1 MELRQLKYFVK
12 TAQTLNFSEAA
23 RALFITQSTLSQQIR
38 CLEQELGVDLFSR
51 SSHSVVLTESGEHL
65 LPIALR
71 TLHDAEQCFIQI
83 SDLKQML
90 SGTLNIGITYTFAPI
105 LTESVKEFTS
115 QYPGVKLNIT
125 CGTMSDMLDM
135 LKERKV
141 DFVLCF
147 KPNMV
152 DDEIDSHILFD
163 NQLCVIVSKNH
174 PLATSKSLGIEDI
187 KNQVFAMPAKDMQA
201 RGAFEH
207 IFPGMYEKLNVKVDI
222 NEVNILLDIVATT
235 KMVTFL
241 SESTLHNREDVVSI
255 PLDVPSAQ
263 MEGCVHTLK
272 KAYRKKAADEFIRIL
287 SQSNAVMERACNWLS
302 NR

>member
-23 RALFITQSTLSQQIR
+23 RALFVTQSTLSQQIR

-65 LPIALR
+65 LPIAVR
-71 TLHDAEQCFIQI
+71 TLQDAEQCFIQI

-125 CGTMSDMLDM
+125 CGTMSEVLEM
-135 LKERKV
+135 LKDRRV

-147 KPNMV
+147 KPNIT
-152 DDEIDSHILFD
+152 DEEIDSHILFD
-163 NQLCVIVSKNH
+163 NQLSVIVSRNH
-174 PLATSKSLGIEDI
+174 PLATRESLSMDDI
-187 KNQVFAMPAKDMQA
+187 RNQVFAMPARETQA
-201 RGAFEH
+201 RNAFERV
-207 IFPGMYEKLNVKVDI
+207 FPGMYEKLNVKVDI
-222 NEVNILLDIVATT
+222 NEVNVLLSIVSATR
-235 KMVTFL
+235 MITFL
-241 SESTLHNREDVVSI
+241 SEATLHNREDLVSI
-255 PLDVPSAQ
+255 PLDAPSTQ

-287 SQSNAVMERACNWLS
+287 SQSNAVMERAYNWL
-302 NR
+302 NQ

>member
-23 RALFITQSTLSQQIR
+23 RALFVTQSTLSQQIR

-65 LPIALR
+65 LPIAVR
-71 TLHDAEQCFIQI
+71 TLQDAEQCFIQI

-125 CGTMSDMLDM
+125 CGTMSEVLEM
-135 LKERKV
+135 LKDRRV

-147 KPNMV
+147 KPNIT
-152 DDEIDSHILFD
+152 DEEIDSHILFD
-163 NQLCVIVSKNH
+163 NQLSVIVSRNH
-174 PLATSKSLGIEDI
+174 PLATRESLSMDDI
-187 KNQVFAMPAKDMQA
+187 RNQVFAMPARETQA
-201 RGAFEH
+201 RNAFERV
-207 IFPGMYEKLNVKVDI
+207 FPGMYEKLNVKVDI
-222 NEVNILLDIVATT
+222 NEVNVLLSIVSATR
-235 KMVTFL
+235 MVTFL
-241 SESTLHNREDVVSI
+241 SEATLHNREDLVSI
-255 PLDVPSAQ
+255 PLDAPSTQ

-287 SQSNAVMERACNWLS
+287 SQSNAVMERAYNWL
-302 NR
+302 NQ

>member
-23 RALFITQSTLSQQIR
+23 RALFVTQSTLSQQIR
-38 CLEQELGVDLFSR
+38 CLEQELGVELFSR
-51 SSHSVVLTESGEHL
+51 SSHSVILTESGEHL
-65 LPIALR
+65 LPIAIR
-71 TLHDAEQCFIQI
+71 TLQDADQCFVQI

-125 CGTMSDMLDM
+125 CGTMSEVLEM

-147 KPNMV
+147 KPNVV
-152 DDEIDSHILFD
+152 DEEIDSHILFD
-163 NQLCVIVSKNH
+163 NQLSVIVSRNH
-174 PLATSKSLGIEDI
+174 PLSSLGSVSFDEIR
-187 KNQVFAMPAKDMQA
+187 NQVFAMPAKETQA
-201 RGAFEH
+201 RNAFDR

-222 NEVNILLDIVATT
+222 NEVNVLLDIVAAT

-241 SESTLHNREDVVSI
+241 SEATLHHREDIVSI
-255 PLDVPSAQ
+255 PLDAPSTQ

-272 KAYRKKAADEFIRIL
+272 KSYRKKAADEFIRIL
-287 SQSNAVMERACNWLS
+287 SQSNAVMERAYNWL
-302 NR
+302 NQ

>member
-23 RALFITQSTLSQQIR
+23 RALFVTQSTLSQQIR

-65 LPIALR
+65 LPIAVR
-71 TLHDAEQCFIQI
+71 TLQDAEQCFIQI

-125 CGTMSDMLDM
+125 CGTMSEVLEM
-135 LKERKV
+135 LKDRRV

-147 KPNMV
+147 KPNIT
-152 DDEIDSHILFD
+152 DEEIDSHILFD
-163 NQLCVIVSKNH
+163 NQLSVIVSRNH
-174 PLATSKSLGIEDI
+174 PLAARESLSMDDI
-187 KNQVFAMPAKDMQA
+187 RNQVFAMPARETQA
-201 RGAFEH
+201 RNAFERV
-207 IFPGMYEKLNVKVDI
+207 FPGMYEKLNVKVDI
-222 NEVNILLDIVATT
+222 NEVNVLLSIVSATR
-235 KMVTFL
+235 MVTFL
-241 SESTLHNREDVVSI
+241 SEATLHNREDLVSI
-255 PLDVPSAQ
+255 PLDAPSTQ

-287 SQSNAVMERACNWLS
+287 SQSNAVMERAYNWL
-302 NR
+302 NQ

>member
-23 RALFITQSTLSQQIR
+23 RALFVTQSTLSQQIR

-51 SSHSVVLTESGEHL
+51 SSHSVILTESGEHL
-65 LPIALR
+65 LPIAIR
-71 TLHDAEQCFIQI
+71 TLQDAEQCFIQI

-125 CGTMSDMLDM
+125 CGTMSEVLEM
-135 LKERKV
+135 LKDRKV

-147 KPNMV
+147 KPNIT
-152 DDEIDSHILFD
+152 DEEIDSHILFD
-163 NQLCVIVSKNH
+163 NQLSVIVSKNH
-174 PLATSKSLGIEDI
+174 PLASRESLSIDDI
-187 KNQVFAMPAKDMQA
+187 RNQVFAMPAKETQA
-201 RGAFEH
+201 RNAFERV
-207 IFPGMYEKLNVKVDI
+207 FPGMYEKLNVKVDI
-222 NEVNILLDIVATT
+222 NEVNVLLSIVSATR
-235 KMVTFL
+235 MVTFL
-241 SESTLHNREDVVSI
+241 SEATLHNREDLVSI
-255 PLDVPSAQ
+255 PIDAPSTQ

-287 SQSNAVMERACNWLS
+287 SQSNAVMERAYNWL
-302 NR
+302 NQ

>member
-23 RALFITQSTLSQQIR
+23 RALFVTQSTLSQQIR

-65 LPIALR
+65 LPIAVR
-71 TLHDAEQCFIQI
+71 TLQDAEQCFIQI

-125 CGTMSDMLDM
+125 CGTMSEVLEM
-135 LKERKV
+135 LKDRRV

-147 KPNMV
+147 KPNIT
-152 DDEIDSHILFD
+152 DEEIDSHILFD
-163 NQLCVIVSKNH
+163 NQLSVIVSRNH
-174 PLATSKSLGIEDI
+174 PLATRESLSMDDI
-187 KNQVFAMPAKDMQA
+187 RNQVFAMPAKETQA
-201 RGAFEH
+201 RNAFERV
-207 IFPGMYEKLNVKVDI
+207 FPGMYEKLNVKVDI
-222 NEVNILLDIVATT
+222 NEVNVLLSIVSATR
-235 KMVTFL
+235 MVTFL
-241 SESTLHNREDVVSI
+241 SEATLHNREDLVSI
-255 PLDVPSAQ
+255 PLDAPSTQ

-287 SQSNAVMERACNWLS
+287 SQSNAVMERAYNWL
-302 NR
+302 NQ

>member
-23 RALFITQSTLSQQIR
+23 RALFVTQSTLSQQIR
-38 CLEQELGVDLFSR
+38 CLEQELGVNLFSR

-65 LPIALR
+65 LPIAVR
-71 TLHDAEQCFIQI
+71 TLQDAEQCFIQI

-125 CGTMSDMLDM
+125 CGTMSEVLEM
-135 LKERKV
+135 LKDRRV

-147 KPNMV
+147 KPNIT
-152 DDEIDSHILFD
+152 DEEIDSHILFD
-163 NQLCVIVSKNH
+163 NQLSVIVSRNH
-174 PLATSKSLGIEDI
+174 PLATRESLSMDDI
-187 KNQVFAMPAKDMQA
+187 RNQVFAMPAKETQA
-201 RGAFEH
+201 RNAFERV
-207 IFPGMYEKLNVKVDI
+207 FPGMYEKLNVKVDI
-222 NEVNILLDIVATT
+222 NEVNVLLSIVSATR
-235 KMVTFL
+235 MVTFL
-241 SESTLHNREDVVSI
+241 SEATLHNREDLVSI
-255 PLDVPSAQ
+255 PLDAPSTQ

-287 SQSNAVMERACNWLS
+287 SQSNAVMERAYNWL
-302 NR
+302 NQ

>member
-1 MELRQLKYFVK
+1 MELRQLKYFIK

-23 RALFITQSTLSQQIR
+23 RALFVTQSTLSQQIR

-65 LPIALR
+65 LPIAVR
-71 TLHDAEQCFIQI
+71 TLQDAEQCFIQI

-105 LTESVKEFTS
+105 LTESVREFTS

-125 CGTMSDMLDM
+125 CGTMSEVLEM
-135 LKERKV
+135 LKDRRV

-147 KPNMV
+147 KPNIT
-152 DDEIDSHILFD
+152 DEEIDSHILFD
-163 NQLCVIVSKNH
+163 NQLSVIVSRNH
-174 PLATSKSLGIEDI
+174 PLATRESLSMDDI
-187 KNQVFAMPAKDMQA
+187 RNQVFAMPARETQA
-201 RGAFEH
+201 RNAFERV
-207 IFPGMYEKLNVKVDI
+207 FPGMYEKLNVKVDI
-222 NEVNILLDIVATT
+222 NEVNVLLSIVSATR
-235 KMVTFL
+235 MVTFL
-241 SESTLHNREDVVSI
+241 SEATLHNREDLVSI
-255 PLDVPSAQ
+255 PLDAPSTQ

-287 SQSNAVMERACNWLS
+287 SQSNAVMERAYNWL
-302 NR
+302 NQ

>member
-23 RALFITQSTLSQQIR
+23 RALFVTQSTLSQQIR

-65 LPIALR
+65 LPIAVR
-71 TLHDAEQCFIQI
+71 TLQDAEQCFIQI
-83 SDLKQML
+83 NDLKQML

-125 CGTMSDMLDM
+125 CGTMSEVLEM
-135 LKERKV
+135 LKDRKV

-147 KPNMV
+147 KPNIT
-152 DDEIDSHILFD
+152 DEEIDSHILFD
-163 NQLCVIVSKNH
+163 NQLSVIVSRNH
-174 PLATSKSLGIEDI
+174 PLAARETLSMDDI
-187 KNQVFAMPAKDMQA
+187 RNQVFAMPARETQA
-201 RGAFEH
+201 RNAFERV
-207 IFPGMYEKLNVKVDI
+207 FPGMYEKLNVKVDI
-222 NEVNILLDIVATT
+222 NEVNVLLSIVSATR
-235 KMVTFL
+235 MVTFL
-241 SESTLHNREDVVSI
+241 SEATLHNREDLVSI
-255 PLDVPSAQ
+255 PLDAPSTQ

-287 SQSNAVMERACNWLS
+287 SQSNAVMERAYNWL
-302 NR
+302 NQ

>member
-23 RALFITQSTLSQQIR
+23 RALFVTQSTLSQQIK

-65 LPIALR
+65 LPIAVR
-71 TLHDAEQCFIQI
+71 TLQDAEQCFIQI

-125 CGTMSDMLDM
+125 CGTMSEVLEM
-135 LKERKV
+135 LKDRRV

-147 KPNMV
+147 KPNIT
-152 DDEIDSHILFD
+152 DEEIDSHILFD
-163 NQLCVIVSKNH
+163 NQLSVIVSRNH
-174 PLATSKSLGIEDI
+174 PLATRESLSMDDI
-187 KNQVFAMPAKDMQA
+187 RNQVFAMPARETQA
-201 RGAFEH
+201 RNAFERV
-207 IFPGMYEKLNVKVDI
+207 FPGMYEKLNVKVDI
-222 NEVNILLDIVATT
+222 NEVNVLLSIVSATR
-235 KMVTFL
+235 MVTFL
-241 SESTLHNREDVVSI
+241 SEATLHNREDLVSI
-255 PLDVPSAQ
+255 PLDAPSTQ

-287 SQSNAVMERACNWLS
+287 SQSNAVMERAYNWL
-302 NR
+302 NQ

>member
-23 RALFITQSTLSQQIR
+23 RALFVTQSTLSQQIR

-51 SSHSVVLTESGEHL
+51 SSHSVILTESGEHL
-65 LPIALR
+65 LPIAIR
-71 TLHDAEQCFIQI
+71 TLQDAEQCFVQI

-125 CGTMSDMLDM
+125 CGTMSEVLEM

-147 KPNMV
+147 KPNTV
-152 DDEIDSHILFD
+152 DEEIDSHILFD
-163 NQLCVIVSKNH
+163 NQLSVLVSRNH
-174 PLATSKSLGIEDI
+174 PLSSQKSLGFEDI
-187 KNQVFAMPAKDMQA
+187 KNQVFAMPAIETQA
-201 RGAFEH
+201 RNAFDRV
-207 IFPGMYEKLNVKVDI
+207 FPGMYEKLNVKVDI
-222 NEVNILLDIVATT
+222 NEVNVLLDIVSAT

-241 SESTLHNREDVVSI
+241 SEATLHNREDIVSI
-255 PLDVPSAQ
+255 PLDAPSTQ

-272 KAYRKKAADEFIRIL
+272 KSYRKKAADEFIRIL
-287 SQSNAVMERACNWLS
+287 SQSNAVMERAYNWL
-302 NR
+302 NQ

>member
-23 RALFITQSTLSQQIR
+23 RALFVTQSTLSQQIR

-65 LPIALR
+65 LPIAVR
-71 TLHDAEQCFIQI
+71 TLQDAEQCFIQI

-125 CGTMSDMLDM
+125 CGTMSEVLEM
-135 LKERKV
+135 LKDRKV

-147 KPNMV
+147 KPNIT
-152 DDEIDSHILFD
+152 DEEIDSHILFD
-163 NQLCVIVSKNH
+163 NQLSVIVSRNH
-174 PLATSKSLGIEDI
+174 PLATRESLSMDDI
-187 KNQVFAMPAKDMQA
+187 RNQVFAMPARETQA
-201 RGAFEH
+201 RNAFERV
-207 IFPGMYEKLNVKVDI
+207 FPGMYEKLNVKVDI
-222 NEVNILLDIVATT
+222 NEVNVLLSIVSATR
-235 KMVTFL
+235 MVTFL
-241 SESTLHNREDVVSI
+241 SEATLHNREDLVSI
-255 PLDVPSAQ
+255 PLDAPSTQ

-287 SQSNAVMERACNWLS
+287 SQSNAVMERAYNWL
-302 NR
+302 NQ

>member
-23 RALFITQSTLSQQIR
+23 RALFVTQSTLSQQIR
-38 CLEQELGVDLFSR
+38 CLEQELGVELFSR
-51 SSHSVVLTESGEHL
+51 SSHSVILTESGEHL
-65 LPIALR
+65 LPIAIR
-71 TLHDAEQCFIQI
+71 TLQDADQCFVQI

-125 CGTMSDMLDM
+125 CGTMSEVLEM

-147 KPNMV
+147 KPNVV
-152 DDEIDSHILFD
+152 DEEIDSHILFD
-163 NQLCVIVSKNH
+163 NQLSVIVSRNH
-174 PLATSKSLGIEDI
+174 PLSSLESVSFDEIR
-187 KNQVFAMPAKDMQA
+187 NQVFAMPAKETQA
-201 RGAFEH
+201 RNAFDR

-222 NEVNILLDIVATT
+222 NEVNVLLDIVAAT

-241 SESTLHNREDVVSI
+241 SEATLHHREDIVSI
-255 PLDVPSAQ
+255 PLDAPSTQ

-272 KAYRKKAADEFIRIL
+272 KSYRKKAADEFIRIL
-287 SQSNAVMERACNWLS
+287 SQSNAVMERAYNWL
-302 NR
+302 NQ

>member
-23 RALFITQSTLSQQIR
+23 RALFVTQSTLSQQIR
-38 CLEQELGVDLFSR
+38 CLEQELGVELFSR
-51 SSHSVVLTESGEHL
+51 SSHSVILTESGEHL
-65 LPIALR
+65 LPIAIR
-71 TLHDAEQCFIQI
+71 TLQDADQCFVQI

-125 CGTMSDMLDM
+125 CGTMSEVLEM

-147 KPNMV
+147 KPNVV
-152 DDEIDSHILFD
+152 DEEIDSHILFD
-163 NQLCVIVSKNH
+163 NQLSVIVSRNH
-174 PLATSKSLGIEDI
+174 PLRSLESVSFDEIR
-187 KNQVFAMPAKDMQA
+187 NQVFAMPAKETQA
-201 RGAFEH
+201 RNAFDR

-222 NEVNILLDIVATT
+222 NEVNVLLDIVAAT

-241 SESTLHNREDVVSI
+241 SEATLHHREDIVSI
-255 PLDVPSAQ
+255 PLDAPSTQ

-272 KAYRKKAADEFIRIL
+272 KSYRKKAADEFIRIL
-287 SQSNAVMERACNWLS
+287 SQSNAVMERAYNWL
-302 NR
+302 NQ